1 MADQSELEVTLYGPF
16 QARWS
21 DGVEVEI
28 KSAKLRGLIAML
40 AMGGDARRSRSHI
53 QDVLWGRSGP
63 EHGRASLRQA
73 LSALRTLLGDRF
85 TEIFDVT
92 KDGVRLQPGSVTVI
106 GGPRDGLFLE
116 GIDIKED
123 GFEDWLRTQ
132 RSAADSAPGER
143 PPGRV
148 QPIVV
153 VTPFLVLGGEGPQD
167 AVLGDVISQEV
178 TRALSRM
185 QLLSVISH
193 LSSRTIDPSIITLPS
208 LRETLDC
215 DYVTAGSLRRL
226 GGKVAID
233 VDFVDGHTGRV
244 FWSRSFTEEERA
256 LLESGSE
263 TIRSIAMQ
271 VAQTIL
277 AASVTV
283 AGSRPLGDVESHALM
298 MSAIGLMHQMKL
310 AGFARARSH
319 LEEVVARE
327 PGHAVPLAWLGEW
340 YVLSIAQGWSVDK
353 AQDTAK
359 AENCLARA
367 LDLDPFDPLALT
379 IDGNVQ
385 TMLQNRLD
393 IAKDRFTEALALDPN
408 NSLAWLSKGALS
420 AFRGEGTLAVECAGH
435 ARRLSPLDPRRDFFD
450 SLTATAHLANQ
461 DYEMAL
467 ELADRSLE
475 ANPRH
480 VSTMR
485 VRTIALELMG
495 RHAEAVAA
503 AETLRR
509 HDREFTVSGYLAVHP
524 AASYRTG
531 TDWANALRRAGIP
544 ER

>member
-1 MADQSELEVTLYGPF
+1 MSDEAQLEVILYGPF
-16 QARWS
+16 QARWKGGS
-21 DGVEVEI
+21 EVEI
-28 KSAKLRGLIAML
+28 KSAKLRALIALL
-40 AMGGDARRSRSHI
+40 ALGGDARRSRAYL
-53 QDVLWGRSGP
+53 QDMLWGRSGP

-73 LSALRTLLGDRF
+73 LSALRTAFGDRF
-85 TEIFDVT
+85 GDVFDVT
-92 KDGVRLQPGSVTVI
+92 KDGARLQPGAVI
-106 GGPRDGLFLE
+106 ACGAPRDGAFLE

-123 GFEDWLRTQ
+123 AFEDWLRTQ
-132 RSAADSAPGER
+132 RSAAESAPGDR

-153 VTPFLVLGGEGPQD
+153 VTPFLVLGGGEQAD
-167 AVLGDVISQEV
+167 AVLGDLIAQEV

-193 LSSRTIDPSIITLPS
+193 LSSRTIDPSIITLPT
-208 LRETLDC
+208 LRDTLDC
-215 DYVTAGSLRRL
+215 DYVTCGTLRRV
-226 GGKVAID
+226 GGKVFID

-244 FWSRSFTEEERA
+244 FWTRSFSEAEGV
-256 LLESGSE
+256 LLTGGSD
-263 TIRSIAMQ
+263 TIRDVAMH

-283 AGSRPLGDVESHALM
+283 AGSRPVADVESHALM

-327 PGHAVPLAWLGEW
+327 PGHSVPLAWLGEW

-353 AQDTAK
+353 EQDTAK

-385 TMLQNRLD
+385 TMLRNRLD
-393 IAKDRFTEALALDPN
+393 LAEDRFAEALALDPN
-408 NSLAWLSKGALS
+408 NALAWLSRGAMA
-420 AFRGEGTLAVECAGH
+420 AFRGDGRMAVDCAGH

-450 SLTATAHLANQ
+450 SLTATAHLADG
-461 DYEMAL
+461 DYETAL
-467 ELADRSLE
+467 KLADSSLE

-480 VSTMR
+480 LSTMR

-495 RHAEAVAA
+495 RHAAAVEA
-503 AETLRR
+503 AESLRR
-509 HDREFTVSGYLAVHP
+509 HDREFTVSRYLAAHP
-524 AASYRTG
+524 AAGYRTG
-531 TDWANALRRAGIP
+531 QDWAGALRRAGVP
-544 ER
+544 EN